1 VRLDEYGLRR
11 DIMMRRILVSLAA
24 LASLAA
30 APSYAQ
36 EVRLSGPAGDDV
48 VSAADLAA
56 MPRQTLSL
64 TAHGE
69 THVYEGPTL
78 ASVLERLD
86 APFGQ
91 RLRGEAL
98 KTYVVVRAADGY
110 VVVFSLAEIDPAMS
124 PTAVILADETDG
136 APLSAEEGPLRL
148 VVEGDVRPARSV
160 RQVTA
165 IELRTP

>member
-1 VRLDEYGLRR
+1 MTLRAFLSVLALIVALSPGWATAQTVRATRLDGRVVE
-11 DIMMRRILVSLAA
+11 
-24 LASLAA
+24 
-30 APSYAQ
+30 
-36 EVRLSGPAGDDV
+36 

-56 MPRQTLSL
+56 LPRQTLSL

-69 THVYEGPTL
+69 THVYQGPTL

-86 APFGQ
+86 ARLEQ
-91 RLRGEAL
+91 RLRGAAL

-124 PTAVILADETDG
+124 PTVVILADEADG

-148 VVEGDVRPARSV
+148 IVEGDARPARSV

-165 IELRTP
+165 IELRTVD

>member
-1 VRLDEYGLRR
+1 VLRPC
-11 DIMMRRILVSLAA
+11 AA
-24 LASLAA
+24 LAVSLSLMA
-30 APSYAQ
+30 APLMGQTETVAL
-36 EVRLSGPAGDDV
+36 RLVAPDGRSAVVTSGP
-48 VSAADLAA
+48 LATL
-56 MPRQTLSL
+56 PRQTLSL

-86 APFGQ
+86 APLGQ

-124 PTAVILADETDG
+124 PTAVILADEADG
-136 APLSAEEGPLRL
+136 EPLSAEEGPLRL
-148 VVEGDVRPARSV
+148 IVEGDARPARSV

-165 IELRTP
+165 IELRAVD

>member
-1 VRLDEYGLRR
+1 MLRAFAA
-11 DIMMRRILVSLAA
+11 LVVSL
-24 LASLAA
+24 SLIA
-30 APSYAQ
+30 APSWAQ
-36 EVRLSGPAGDDV
+36 TEAVALRLVAPDGRSAVLTSGA
-48 VSAADLAA
+48 LATL
-56 MPRQTLSL
+56 PRQSLSL

-86 APFGQ
+86 APLGG

-98 KTYVVVRAADGY
+98 RTYVVVRAADGY

-124 PTAVILADETDG
+124 PTAVILADQADG
-136 APLSAEEGPLRL
+136 APLPAEEGPLRL
-148 VVEGDVRPARSV
+148 IVEGDARPARSV

>member
-1 VRLDEYGLRR
+1 LLC
-11 DIMMRRILVSLAA
+11 SLF
-24 LASLAA
+24 LAFCLSA
-30 APSYAQ
+30 APSPDVPRSQ
-36 EVRLSGPAGDDV
+36 SEPSSQVRVLQVGPDTTSGLS
-48 VSAADLAA
+48 
-56 MPRQTLSL
+56 RQSLSL

-86 APFGQ
+86 APLGQ

-98 KTYVVVRAADGY
+98 KTFVVVRAADGY

-124 PTAVILADETDG
+124 PTAVILANETDG

-148 VVEGDVRPARSV
+148 IVEGDARPARSV

-165 IELRTP
+165 IELRTVD

>member
-1 VRLDEYGLRR
+1 
-11 DIMMRRILVSLAA
+11 MMHRIFLTLAA
-24 LASLAA
+24 IALLATG
-30 APSYAQ
+30 PTQAQ
-36 EVRLSGPAGDDV
+36 EVRLSGPTGETTLT
-48 VSAADLAA
+48 AASLAA
-56 MPRQTLSL
+56 LPRQTLSL
-64 TAHGE
+64 TAHGQ

-78 ASVLERLD
+78 ASVLVRLD
-86 APFGQ
+86 APLGP

-124 PTAVILADETDG
+124 PTAVILADDADG

-148 VVEGDVRPARSV
+148 IVEGDARPARSV

-165 IELRTP
+165 IELRTVD

>member
-1 VRLDEYGLRR
+1 
-11 DIMMRRILVSLAA
+11 MMHRVFLTLAA
-24 LASLAA
+24 LALLAA
-30 APSYAQ
+30 GPTQAQ
-36 EVRLSGPAGDDV
+36 DVRLSGPTGETTLT
-48 VSAADLAA
+48 AASLDEL
-56 MPRQTLSL
+56 PRQTLTL
-64 TAHGE
+64 TAHGQ

-78 ASVLERLD
+78 ASVLERLEV
-86 APFGQ
+86 PLGP

-124 PTAVILADETDG
+124 PTAVILADEADG

-148 VVEGDVRPARSV
+148 VVEGDARPARSV

-165 IELRTP
+165 IELRTVD

>member
-1 VRLDEYGLRR
+1 MKTTATARLDRSVRGAAFWWAPERR
-11 DIMMRRILVSLAA
+11 L
-24 LASLAA
+24 
-30 APSYAQ
+30 
-36 EVRLSGPAGDDV
+36 
-48 VSAADLAA
+48 
-56 MPRQTLSL
+56 PRQTLSL

-69 THVYEGPTL
+69 IHVYEGATL

-86 APFGQ
+86 APLGP

-124 PTAVILADETDG
+124 PTAVILADGADG

-148 VVEGDVRPARSV
+148 VVEGDARPARSA